1 MKNKDGRVMFEIQ
14 VKYGEIESRKV
25 LIKTFN
31 SFEELGVWIAN
42 NYDEVKII
50 DLIQFEE

>member
-1 MKNKDGRVMFEIQ
+1 MFEIE
-14 VKYGEIESRKV
+14 VKYYEIESKEQLIRK
-25 LIKTFN
+25 FN
-31 SFEELGVWIAN
+31 SFEALGIWIAN